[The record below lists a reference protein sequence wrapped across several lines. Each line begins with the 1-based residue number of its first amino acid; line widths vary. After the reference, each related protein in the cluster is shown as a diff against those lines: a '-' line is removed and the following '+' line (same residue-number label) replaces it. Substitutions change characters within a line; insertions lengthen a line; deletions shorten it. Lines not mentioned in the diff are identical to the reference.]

1 MSGSFAAVGNN
12 DTWSPTDFTPESDF
26 SQDTESLEA
35 NTDDLFDL
43 VAWDVEETA
52 ARRKPPRTSQICN
65 GPRLLPRIRD
75 QDQALDL
82 AAPARHEVSEGC
94 GRPKVP
100 LAGHTDFSKV
110 IQSTGLIANSESYND
125 VIQQGYTQEHF
136 HEITPPPPHLEFTS
150 SNSWPYTPEDHNK
163 SLPSTHESFSG
174 SFYDQTDESYFA
186 QDPSSFPLYNHH
198 YDSSPVCK
206 PLEPVVSGKAIHP
219 NMYPSSHPRPMQA
232 LTQMSCQSL
241 YQIPP
246 SFSTGLSLRPKT
258 ESVWRTTLL
267 QYLTLPN
274 PASNLVKQVQGP
286 DQARDPH
293 YFWDVRNVREWSAFK
308 LQTMFDIPELRSLLC
323 DGIPSD
329 NLPTPRPVSTSP
341 LKREDL
347 RLAHMKHYGSKLN
360 AALRSSS
367 IQSALLMYSDQSASL
382 ATPPDFISSASTSQE
397 QNIVGN
403 SRVVGIVL
411 CYHQWD
417 SSMRYGDKLQQIK
430 YLHGLARLQHA
441 LRECH
446 CRYGFIITEIELVC
460 VRYGGDDI
468 IAQQAKP
475 AYTFP
480 QTISGHFIPIFG
492 YFEVSV
498 AIPLSH
504 NHVVPDTPY
513 RSFRMTAGLALWYL
527 HMHARDTPLPGQSH
541 WRIDVGT
548 AITRTRQKHLPKDE
562 WVPKPSALQERW
574 AKTRRGW
581 LWPAD
586 DLNQKKEVRKNRHT
600 VMGKRKS

>member
-186 QDPSSFPLYNHH
+186 QDLSSFPLYNHH
-198 YDSSPVCK
+198 YDSSP
-206 PLEPVVSGKAIHP
+206 
-219 NMYPSSHPRPMQA
+219 
-232 LTQMSCQSL
+232 
-241 YQIPP
+241 
-246 SFSTGLSLRPKT
+246 
-258 ESVWRTTLL
+258 
-267 QYLTLPN
+267 YLTLPN

-293 YFWDVRNVREWSAFK
+293 YFWDVRNVREWPAFK

-492 YFEVSV
+492 YFEVSA

-513 RSFRMTAGLALWYL
+513 GSFRMTAGLALWYL